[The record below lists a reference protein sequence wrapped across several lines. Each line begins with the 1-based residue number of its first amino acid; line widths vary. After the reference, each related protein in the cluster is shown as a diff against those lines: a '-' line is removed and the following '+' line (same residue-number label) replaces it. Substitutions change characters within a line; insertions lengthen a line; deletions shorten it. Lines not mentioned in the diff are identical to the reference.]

1 MPPNREPQVETSP
14 LRLRHHYFYI
24 VFWILLASLILYIP
38 GGISYIDALILAS
51 GAATQSGLNPV
62 DLNGLHL
69 VQQITLWIVPMVT
82 NVVFLHSLLVLIRLY
97 WFRRRFKRAIHEAKA
112 LCHAERGRWNQHL
125 FDSESPTLVG
135 LTRHV
140 PDSQNRDGYEY
151 PLFSD
156 PEDQERLP
164 LVNSPEWKPANGATS
179 PHITFDDANED
190 HVSKTRRHTYSSY
203 PVTGQRRSSISSTRT
218 RNSHDIYGSTMPSLP
233 PLMWQ
238 SSIASYSQWDE
249 AQKEELGG
257 IEYRA
262 LKTLMIILVSYFLAF
277 HILGMLM
284 FMLWISLSPQYHST
298 LADIQVNKFWWAAF
312 TSGSAFN
319 DLGYTLSPDS
329 MASFRYAPFPL
340 LMMTF
345 FIVMG
350 NTGFPCMLRLIIWTL
365 SKFASYGTPLDEE
378 LQYLLEHPRRCFT
391 LLFPRADTWRL
402 AAVLL
407 LLNAIDLIIFYAL
420 QEAAQLDPA
429 MSPGMKFVNG
439 LFQIAST
446 RTAGFTITGLSKL
459 HPAIQVSFLVMMYIS
474 AFPIAIVMRKTNVYE
489 EKSLGIYDNDHADDD
504 DADADAASTMPHAQQ
519 GLVSHMQH
527 QLGFDLWYV
536 MLGFFVVA
544 VAEGK
549 RLQERPDDRAFS
561 LFPILFEIVSGYGTV
576 GLSLGYP
583 ATETSLCAQFGWV
596 SKVIVIA
603 MEVRGRHRGLP
614 HALDHAILLPCEKQE
629 DAQGEWWWK
638 RWLKRRTSNISHLFS
653 HEAGEVDRLL

>member
-24 VFWILLASLILYIP
+24 IFWSLLASLLLYLP
-38 GGISYIDALILAS
+38 GGLSYIDALLLAS

-62 DLNGLHL
+62 DLNRLHL
-69 VQQITLWIVPMVT
+69 LQQITLWVVPMVT
-82 NVVFLHSLLVLIRLY
+82 NVVFMHSLLVLIRLY
-97 WFRRRFKRAIHEAKA
+97 WFRRRFRRAIREAKA

-125 FDSESPTLVG
+125 RELESPPLVG
-135 LTRHV
+135 LTRPV
-140 PDSQNRDGYEY
+140 PQQPEPRTSEESAV
-151 PLFSD
+151 FSD
-156 PEDQERLP
+156 LEDQERRTLTS
-164 LVNSPEWKPANGATS
+164 SPESKPANGSSS
-179 PHITFDDANED
+179 PHITFDETDRDYELRKN
-190 HVSKTRRHTYSSY
+190 RRNTYTSY
-203 PVTGQRRSSISSTRT
+203 PVNGSRRASISSTRT
-218 RNSHDIYGSTMPSLP
+218 RNSHDVYGSTMPSLP

-238 SSIASYSQWDE
+238 SSIASYSQWNE

-262 LKTLMIILVSYFLAF
+262 LKTLMVILVSYFLVF
-277 HILGMLM
+277 HIVGMLV
-284 FMLWISLSPQYHST
+284 FMLWISLSPRYDST
-298 LADIQVNKFWWAAF
+298 LAEIKVNKFWWATF

-329 MASFRYAPFPL
+329 MASFRYASFPL
-340 LMMTF
+340 LAMAF
-345 FIVMG
+345 LIVMG
-350 NTGFPCMLRLIIWTL
+350 NTGFPCMLRLIIWAL
-365 SKFASYGTPLDEE
+365 SKMASYGTQLDEE

-407 LLNAIDLIIFYAL
+407 LLNAIDLVIFYAL
-420 QEAAQLDPA
+420 QEAALLDPG
-429 MSPGMKFVNG
+429 MSGGTKFVNG

-446 RTAGFTITGLSKL
+446 RTAGFTITWLSRL
-459 HPAIQVSFLVMMYIS
+459 HPAIQVSFLGMMYIS

-489 EKSLGIYDNDHADDD
+489 EKSLGIYYE
-504 DADADAASTMPHAQQ
+504 DAPMPHAQQ
-519 GLVSHMQH
+519 GLMSHIQR

-536 MLGFFVVA
+536 MLGFFVIA

-549 RLQERPDDRAFS
+549 RLQEHPNDRAFS
-561 LFPILFEIVSGYGTV
+561 LFPVLFEIVSGYGTV

-583 ATETSLCAQFGWV
+583 RTDTSLCAQFSWV
-596 SKVIVIA
+596 SKLIIIA

-614 HALDHAILLPCEKQE
+614 HALDHAILLPCEQQE

-653 HEAGEVDRLL
+653 HDTDGEMERLL